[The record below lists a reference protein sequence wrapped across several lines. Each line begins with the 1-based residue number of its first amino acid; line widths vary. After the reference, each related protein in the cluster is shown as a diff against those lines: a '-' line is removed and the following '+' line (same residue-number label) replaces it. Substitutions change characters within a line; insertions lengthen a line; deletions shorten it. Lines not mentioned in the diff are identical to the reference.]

1 VSVPAD
7 VETFT
12 RRTTGMEQQILDLR
26 GELAERDE
34 DLAAA
39 RGREPRT
46 DGPGQPLTSFSRW

>member
-1 VSVPAD
+1 
-7 VETFT
+7 
-12 RRTTGMEQQILDLR
+12 MEQQILDLR